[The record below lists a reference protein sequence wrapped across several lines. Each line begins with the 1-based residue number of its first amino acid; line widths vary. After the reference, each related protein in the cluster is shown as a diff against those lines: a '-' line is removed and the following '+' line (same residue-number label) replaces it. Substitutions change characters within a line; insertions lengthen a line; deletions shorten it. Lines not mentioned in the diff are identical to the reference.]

1 MGQYFAPILWFIM
14 GVLLLARQVYTG
26 SSRFRARVSSTRL
39 AEVQE
44 ANSQPFATVAVLV
57 VGLFCT
63 YAAIR
68 TFISGVDTWWLW
80 FLAAA
85 AQFGIVA
92 LRRAAGAKPVAGEAR
107 PHPTMKRNHRR
118 ALYFAVP
125 AVVCLYAAQP
135 VAGAAA
141 RLDNGFIGAVSI
153 VLMVAALGGFVAAG
167 WAVVWVSRERK
178 PAKDAVAPRRTSD
191 RP

>member
-1 MGQYFAPILWFIM
+1 MHSPGLHPDALSCRWWCVSIVPM
-14 GVLLLARQVYTG
+14 RG
-26 SSRFRARVSSTRL
+26 RARVSSERL
-39 AEVQE
+39 AAVQK
-44 ANSQPFATVAVLV
+44 ANSQPFMTLEALG

-68 TFISGVDTWWLW
+68 NLVGGVDTWWLW

-85 AQFGIVA
+85 AHFGVVA
-92 LRRAAGAKPVAGEAR
+92 LRRGAGVKPVAGKVR
-107 PHPTMKRNHRR
+107 PRAKMKRNHRR
-118 ALYFAVP
+118 ALCFAVP
-125 AVVCLYAAQP
+125 AIACLYAAQP

-141 RLDNGFIGAVSI
+141 RLDNGFIGAASI

-167 WAVVWVSRERK
+167 WAVVWVPRERK
-178 PAKDAVAPRRTSD
+178 PDKDPVAPSRISE